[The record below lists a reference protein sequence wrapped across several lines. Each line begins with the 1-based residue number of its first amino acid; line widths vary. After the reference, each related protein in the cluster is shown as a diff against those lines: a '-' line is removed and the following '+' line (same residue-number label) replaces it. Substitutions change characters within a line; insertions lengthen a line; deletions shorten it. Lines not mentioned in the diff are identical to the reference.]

1 MKHEHNVIENQIF
14 YSCREKIKEI
24 EIAKQLLK
32 ENNYIVY
39 KKTTRSN

>member
-1 MKHEHNVIENQIF
+1 MTHEHNAIENQIF
-14 YSCREKIKEI
+14 YSCRKKLKEI
-24 EIAKQLLK
+24 ELAKQLLK